1 MATARGF
8 SISFARCCHC
18 ACVALMA
25 SSISSAPA
33 SAEKTGANPAREITI
48 PAGSLRS
55 ALDSLARQTGISIG
69 MAGILPATSTRKT
82 VRARDVAQALQRVL
96 AGTHL
101 RAVRVDATT
110 WRIEPLPVAP
120 IRVRLPRTPPPIV
133 EGGDIIVTAS
143 KRDER
148 LSDLPASISILGGPA
163 LDHLA
168 GKRGLVDLLATTDG
182 AFSTNLGPGR
192 DRVFLRG
199 VADSAFNGTSQSLVS
214 LYLDDAR
221 IGYSSP
227 DPDLRMVDI
236 DRVEILRG
244 PQGTLYG
251 TGALGGGHPDRHHR
265 ARSRQGFG
273 PDRRRRDRNQQ
284 RRVRR
289 RVRRHAE
296 PADRHRHAGTP
307 RVGLDR
313 DDARL
318 DRRHRSRHARRQPH
332 RARGGRAALRW
343 AIGGGWTA
351 TASGIGQW
359 INARDS
365 QYATKGL
372 SRATAIAEP
381 QDNDFLSGSL
391 DIHGPIGSLD
401 AQSTTAI
408 VSHEFGSTY
417 DASIMAAALGRTA
430 PVAYVEDR
438 AIRLVT
444 QEVRLS
450 DPTARHPWIVG
461 ASVLHATTRL
471 KGRFESDSTSTLA
484 RDDKEAVFEAA
495 MFAEGTQR
503 LSSALDLKI
512 GLRGFVTVNDIE
524 QRGPDEQSTTKLGV
538 TPSGTLIWHRDD
550 VGLIWL
556 RYASAIR
563 PAGVTRA
570 SVDTERRIPGDELQ
584 SIELGWRIRGMG
596 DRLTLNGAIF
606 GSTWEH
612 LRSDVVGSDGL
623 LGTVDAGNATNYGIE
638 FGGRFDAAPYGID
651 FGTTIQRARLTSPA
665 NDRGPEDDRRLP
677 VVPDYSARLGLSRR
691 FALIGKPASG
701 YVTARYIGQTRL
713 SFDPLLDRPAGDYAT
728 LDAGATLDDGR
739 RQWSIA
745 VDNVL
750 DGRGNS
756 FGFGN
761 PFTLSTTTQTVP
773 IRPRTVTLRLAI
785 RL

>member
-1 MATARGF
+1 
-8 SISFARCCHC
+8 
-18 ACVALMA
+18 MA
-25 SSISSAPA
+25 SSISSVPA
-33 SAEKTGANPAREITI
+33 HADPARTDTPRAIVL
-48 PAGSLRS
+48 PAGSLRT

-69 MAGILPATSTRKT
+69 MAGALPDAPTRRIT
-82 VRARDVAQALQRVL
+82 RANTVAQALTRLL
-96 AGTHL
+96 AGTRL
-101 RAVRVDATT
+101 RAVRIDAMT
-110 WRIEPLPVAP
+110 WRIEPLPPRKPSARPVAP
-120 IRVRLPRTPPPIV
+120 SIV
-133 EGGDIIVTAS
+133 EGSDIIVTAS

-148 LSDLPASISILGGPA
+148 LSDLPASVTILGGPA
-163 LDHLA
+163 LDRLA

-251 TGALGGGHPDRHHR
+251 TGALGGVIRIVTTAPDLDDVSGNVAGEATSINNGALGGALEGTLNLPIVTGTLALRASGWTETMPGWIDDTGRHKSDVNR
-265 ARSRQGFG
+265 TTRS
-273 PDRRRRDRNQQ
+273 
-284 RRVRR
+284 
-289 RVRRHAE
+289 
-296 PADRHRHAGTP
+296 
-307 RVGLDR
+307 
-313 DDARL
+313 
-318 DRRHRSRHARRQPH
+318 
-332 RARGGRAALRW
+332 GGRTALRW
-343 AIGGGWTA
+343 AIGNGWSA
-351 TASGIGQW
+351 TASGIAQN
-359 INARDS
+359 IDARDS
-365 QYATKGL
+365 QYATRDL

-391 DIHGPIGSLD
+391 TVRGPIGALD
-401 AQSTTAI
+401 AQSTSSI

-417 DASIMAAALGRTA
+417 DASIMAGALGTT
-430 PVAYVEDR
+430 PPIAYVEDR

-461 ASVLHATTRL
+461 ASLLDATTRL
-471 KGRFESDSTSTLA
+471 KGSFRSDGATTLA

-495 MFAEGTQR
+495 VFAEGTQR
-503 LSSALDLKI
+503 LSPAFDLKI
-512 GLRGFVTVNDIE
+512 GLRGFATVNHIE
-524 QRGPDEQSTTKLGV
+524 QQGPEEQHTTKLGV
-538 TPSGTLIWHRDD
+538 TPSGTLSWHRDD
-550 VGLIWL
+550 TGLIWL

-563 PAGVTRA
+563 PAGATRVISGSATSGNVTYDSATDR
-570 SVDTERRIPGDELQ
+570 ERRIPGDELQ
-584 SIELGWRIRGMG
+584 SLELGWRVRGFG

-623 LGTVDAGNATNYGIE
+623 LSTVDAGNATNYGVE
-638 FGGRFDAAPYGID
+638 FGGRIDVHRFAID
-651 FGTTIQRARLTSPA
+651 FGGTVQRARLTSPA
-665 NDRGPEDDRRLP
+665 PDQAERDDRRLP
-677 VVPDYSARLGLSRR
+677 VVPDFAARLGLTRR
-691 FALIGKPASG
+691 FALKTMPASG
-701 YVTARYIGQTRL
+701 YLALRYIGQTRL

-728 LDAGATLDDGR
+728 VGAGATLDDGAR
-739 RQWSIA
+739 HWSIA
-745 VDNVL
+745 VDNLL

-761 PFTLSTTTQTVP
+761 PFTLATTTQTVP
-773 IRPRTVTLRLAI
+773 IRPRSITLRLAI
-785 RL
+785 GL

>member
-1 MATARGF
+1 
-8 SISFARCCHC
+8 
-18 ACVALMA
+18 MA
-25 SSISSAPA
+25 SCIWNAPVAARSSSVKPA
-33 SAEKTGANPAREITI
+33 AIVIA
-48 PAGSLRS
+48 AGSLRT

-69 MAGILPATSTRKT
+69 MAGTLPATQTLRIDASN
-82 VRARDVAQALQRVL
+82 VAQALKRL
-96 AGTHL
+96 LSGTPL

-110 WRIEPLPVAP
+110 WRIESEPRRAARSSTSGSPAP
-120 IRVRLPRTPPPIV
+120 APV
-133 EGGDIIVTAS
+133 EGADIIVTAS

-148 LSDLPASISILGGPA
+148 LSDLPVSITIVGTRA
-163 LDHLA
+163 LDRLA

-214 LYLDDAR
+214 LYVDDAR

-251 TGALGGGHPDRHHR
+251 TGALGGVIRIVTTPADLDRISGTVAGEATGINNGAVGGALDGTVNVPIVAGNLALR
-265 ARSRQGFG
+265 ASAWTETMPGWIDDTGRGKRDVNRAARS
-273 PDRRRRDRNQQ
+273 
-284 RRVRR
+284 
-289 RVRRHAE
+289 
-296 PADRHRHAGTP
+296 
-307 RVGLDR
+307 
-313 DDARL
+313 
-318 DRRHRSRHARRQPH
+318 
-332 RARGGRAALRW
+332 GGRAALRW
-343 AIGGGWTA
+343 VIGDGWGA

-359 INARDS
+359 IDARDS

-372 SRATAIAEP
+372 SRATSIAEP
-381 QDNDFLSGSL
+381 QDNDFISVAL
-391 DIHGPIGSLD
+391 DVRGPIGSLD

-408 VSHEFGSTY
+408 VSHDFGSTY
-417 DASIMAAALGRTA
+417 DASSMAAALGTVS

-438 AIRLVT
+438 SIRLVT

-461 ASVLHATTRL
+461 ASVLDATTRL
-471 KGRFESDSTSTLA
+471 KGRFDSNGTDILA

-503 LSSALDLKI
+503 LSSALDFKL
-512 GLRGFVTVNDIE
+512 GMRGFVTVSDIE
-524 QRGPDEQSTTKLGV
+524 QQGPVEQSATKLGV
-538 TPSGTLIWHRDD
+538 TPSATLSWHRDD
-550 VGLIWL
+550 TGLLWL

-570 SVDTERRIPGDELQ
+570 IATTEQRIPGDELQ
-584 SIELGWRIRGMG
+584 SLEFGWRIRGLD
-596 DRLTLNGAIF
+596 DRLSLSGAIF
-606 GSTWEH
+606 GSVWEH

-623 LGTVDAGNATNYGIE
+623 FGTVDAGNATNFGME
-638 FGGRFDAAPYGID
+638 FGGRFEAGRATID

-665 NDRGPEDDRRLP
+665 DDRANDRAAPDDRRLP
-677 VVPDYSARLGLSRR
+677 VVPDYSARLGLTRR
-691 FALIGKPASG
+691 FSLIGLPASG

-713 SFDPLLDRPAGDYAT
+713 SFDPALDRPAGDYAT
-728 LDAGATLDDGR
+728 IGMGATLADGPR
-739 RQWSIA
+739 HWSIDI
-745 VDNVL
+745 DNVL

-761 PFTLSTTTQTVP
+761 PFTLATTTQTVP
-773 IRPRTVTLRLAI
+773 IRPRAITLRLAI
-785 RL
+785 DL

>member
-1 MATARGF
+1 
-8 SISFARCCHC
+8 
-18 ACVALMA
+18 MA

-33 SAEKTGANPAREITI
+33 YAKKTGAEPAREIVI

-96 AGTHL
+96 AGTRL

-110 WRIEPLPVAP
+110 WRIEPLPAAP
-120 IRVRLPRTPPPIV
+120 VRVRPPRTPPPIV

-251 TGALGGGHPDRHHR
+251 TGALGGVIRIVTTAPDLDEVSGTVAGDVTATNNGAVGGAFEGTLNLPIVTGALALR
-265 ARSRQGFG
+265 ASGWTETMPGWIDDTGRGSRDVNRTGRS
-273 PDRRRRDRNQQ
+273 
-284 RRVRR
+284 
-289 RVRRHAE
+289 
-296 PADRHRHAGTP
+296 
-307 RVGLDR
+307 
-313 DDARL
+313 
-318 DRRHRSRHARRQPH
+318 
-332 RARGGRAALRW
+332 GGRAALRW

-365 QYATKGL
+365 QYATRGL

-538 TPSGTLIWHRDD
+538 TPSGTLSWHRDD

-773 IRPRTVTLRLAI
+773 IRPRTITLRLAI
-785 RL
+785 GL

>member
-1 MATARGF
+1 
-8 SISFARCCHC
+8 
-18 ACVALMA
+18 
-25 SSISSAPA
+25 
-33 SAEKTGANPAREITI
+33 
-48 PAGSLRS
+48 
-55 ALDSLARQTGISIG
+55 
-69 MAGILPATSTRKT
+69 
-82 VRARDVAQALQRVL
+82 
-96 AGTHL
+96 
-101 RAVRVDATT
+101 
-110 WRIEPLPVAP
+110 
-120 IRVRLPRTPPPIV
+120 
-133 EGGDIIVTAS
+133 
-143 KRDER
+143 
-148 LSDLPASISILGGPA
+148 
-163 LDHLA
+163 
-168 GKRGLVDLLATTDG
+168 
-182 AFSTNLGPGR
+182 
-192 DRVFLRG
+192 
-199 VADSAFNGTSQSLVS
+199 
-214 LYLDDAR
+214 
-221 IGYSSP
+221 
-227 DPDLRMVDI
+227 
-236 DRVEILRG
+236 
-244 PQGTLYG
+244 
-251 TGALGGGHPDRHHR
+251 
-265 ARSRQGFG
+265 
-273 PDRRRRDRNQQ
+273 
-284 RRVRR
+284 
-289 RVRRHAE
+289 
-296 PADRHRHAGTP
+296 
-307 RVGLDR
+307 
-313 DDARL
+313 
-318 DRRHRSRHARRQPH
+318 
-332 RARGGRAALRW
+332 
-343 AIGGGWTA
+343 
-351 TASGIGQW
+351 
-359 INARDS
+359 
-365 QYATKGL
+365 
-372 SRATAIAEP
+372 
-381 QDNDFLSGSL
+381 
-391 DIHGPIGSLD
+391 
-401 AQSTTAI
+401 
-408 VSHEFGSTY
+408 
-417 DASIMAAALGRTA
+417 
-430 PVAYVEDR
+430 
-438 AIRLVT
+438 
-444 QEVRLS
+444 
-450 DPTARHPWIVG
+450 
-461 ASVLHATTRL
+461 
-471 KGRFESDSTSTLA
+471 
-484 RDDKEAVFEAA
+484 

-538 TPSGTLIWHRDD
+538 TPSGTLSWHRDD

-773 IRPRTVTLRLAI
+773 IRPRTITLRLVI
-785 RL
+785 GL